1 MLDHVRNSCDQLCLH
16 QWVRTVYLTRSSA
29 CKRAETTRNGN
40 WWNMTGMYPR
50 MTLSPN
56 VTGTF
61 WNPGTPR
68 SNVQSSKPLQHR
80 IVENTGW
87 TFSKYRWSIGPAPS
101 LLWLLIETSINK
113 NTLVGIKTQESSK
126 VCLLHLHIWH
136 TINQTIFDSSKWTS
150 QRRMYRDKY
159 ADDLWW

>member
-1 MLDHVRNSCDQLCLH
+1 MNTFFRSAKNTSQIVTKGHEPIPASTHSVTGILWHAWMLWVPAVQISSTWQDCQPISPVHSQVFSWRSTYSGDFNLGKSTLLDHVRNSCDQLCLH

-40 WWNMTGMYPR
+40 WWNMTGLYPR
-50 MTLSPN
+50 MILSPD

-80 IVENTGW
+80 
-87 TFSKYRWSIGPAPS
+87 
-101 LLWLLIETSINK
+101 
-113 NTLVGIKTQESSK
+113 
-126 VCLLHLHIWH
+126 
-136 TINQTIFDSSKWTS
+136 
-150 QRRMYRDKY
+150 MYT
-159 ADDLWW
+159 